1 MKTTKDKVYS
11 KLAAARTNLKSNKVA
26 LGLIDDFSYGDTQ
39 SLEEEVSRLSYSVEE
54 WFDEK
59 FDEWYEI
66 GRDIYSVYFQNSE
79 AFLTPAD
86 VAQDENVLSQI
97 KEKAEELGLSA
108 EDVYPEWQEHK
119 DLLVYLEELQEKFE
133 SQKQR
138 FSDESR
144 SI

>member
-26 LGLIDDFSYGDTQ
+26 LGLVDELDYEFDYLQ
-39 SLEEEVSRLSYSVEE
+39 EEVGRLSYSVDE

-59 FDEWYEI
+59 YDVWFEI
-66 GRDIYSVYFQNSE
+66 GREIYSVYFQNSE
-79 AFLTPAD
+79 TFLTPD
-86 VAQDENVLSQI
+86 DLVDDLEKLNSI
-97 KEKAEELGLSA
+97 KEKAEELGIDVN
-108 EDVYPEWQEHK
+108 EVYPNWEDHVREIE
-119 DLLVYLEELQEKFE
+119 YLTEQTELFEE
-133 SQKQR
+133 QKQR